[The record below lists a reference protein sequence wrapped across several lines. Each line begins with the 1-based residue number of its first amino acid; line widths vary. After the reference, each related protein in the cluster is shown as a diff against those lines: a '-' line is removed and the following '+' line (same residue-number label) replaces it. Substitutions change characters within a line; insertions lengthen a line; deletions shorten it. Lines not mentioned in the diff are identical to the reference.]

1 MYKKDFNSPKI
12 RSVENF
18 IDSDTCDYLIEYAK
32 KENLWD
38 NFNDSITSL
47 AFKNKEEYISA
58 GKQWNNRR
66 IDINELYSQ
75 GIEKRKDFFD
85 LVLPLQYQMYE
96 EVIDFFKPNFELH
109 SELWEIVR
117 WREGNFQEPH
127 VDHIDPNFD
136 LNSIDIESVPE
147 ECKYFFEE
155 RNIEKYKKL
164 FTNKAFTSIIYLN
177 DDYEG
182 GELYFPQHN
191 GFELKPKKGT
201 MLIFSGTI
209 DNMHGI
215 KEITKGIRYTHVTF
229 WSNNISKSSKIAFDK
244 KVKRLLVD
252 ENYKPIM
259 SAGTKE

>member
-1 MYKKDFNSPKI
+1 MYKKNLSNPKI
-12 RSVENF
+12 RVVENF
-18 IDSDTCDYLIEYAK
+18 IDTQTSEYLINYAQS
-32 KENLWD
+32 ENLWD
-38 NFNDSITSL
+38 NFNDSITAI
-47 AFKNKEEYISA
+47 AFKDKEEYISA

-75 GIEKRKDFFD
+75 GMDKRKDLFD
-85 LVLPLQYQMYE
+85 IVLPLQYKMHE
-96 EVIDFFKPNFELH
+96 EVVDFFNPEFELH

-117 WREGNFQEPH
+117 WKEGNFQEPH

-136 LNSIDIESVPE
+136 LSSVDLSLVPD

-155 RNIEKYKKL
+155 RNIEKYKKF
-164 FTNKAFTSIIYLN
+164 FTNKSFTSIIYLN

-191 GFELKPKKGT
+191 GFEIKPKRGT

-215 KEITKGIRYTHVTF
+215 KKVTSGTRYTHVTF

-244 KVKRLLVD
+244 KVNRLVVD
-252 ENYKPIM
+252 ENNKPVIDI
-259 SAGTKE
+259 EN

>member
-1 MYKKDFNSPKI
+1 MYKKDLSNPKI
-12 RSVENF
+12 RVVEDF
-18 IDSDTCDYLIEYAK
+18 IDEETCEYLINYAQS
-32 KENLWD
+32 ENLWD
-38 NFNDSITSL
+38 NFNDSITAI
-47 AFKNKEEYISA
+47 AFKDKEEYISA

-75 GIEKRKDFFD
+75 GMDKRKYLFD
-85 LVLPLQYQMYE
+85 LVLPLQYKMHE
-96 EVIDFFKPNFELH
+96 EVVDFFNPEFELH

-117 WREGNFQEPH
+117 WKEGNFQEPH

-136 LNSIDIESVPE
+136 LSSVDLNLVPE

-155 RNIEKYKKL
+155 RNIEKYKKF
-164 FTNKAFTSIIYLN
+164 FTNKSFTSIIYLN

-191 GFELKPKKGT
+191 GFEIKPKKGT

-215 KEITKGIRYTHVTF
+215 KEVTRGTRYTHVTF

-244 KVKRLLVD
+244 KVNRLVVD
-252 ENYKPIM
+252 ENNKPVIHI
-259 SAGTKE
+259 

>member
-1 MYKKDFNSPKI
+1 MYKKDLLSPKI
-12 RSVENF
+12 RVVENF
-18 IDSDTCDYLIEYAK
+18 IDDSTCDYLINYAQS
-32 KENLWD
+32 ENLWD
-38 NFNDSITSL
+38 SFNDSIPAL

-66 IDINELYSQ
+66 IDINELYAQ
-75 GIEKRKDFFD
+75 GMEQRKELFNI
-85 LVLPLQYQMYE
+85 VLPLQYQMHD
-96 EVIDFFKPNFELH
+96 EVVDFLNPGFDLY

-127 VDHIDPNFD
+127 VDHIDPDFD
-136 LNSIDIESVPE
+136 LSLVNLDLVPE

-177 DDYEG
+177 DNYDG

-191 GFELKPKKGT
+191 GFEIKPKKGT

-215 KEITKGIRYTHVTF
+215 KEVTQGTRYTHVTF

-244 KVKRLLVD
+244 KVDRLLVD
-252 ENYKPIM
+252 NTNKPLIN
-259 SAGTKE
+259 

>member
-1 MYKKDFNSPKI
+1 MYKKDLSNPKI
-12 RSVENF
+12 RVVEDF
-18 IDSDTCDYLIEYAK
+18 IDAKTCEYLINYAQS
-32 KENLWD
+32 ENLWD
-38 NFNDSITSL
+38 NFNDSITAI
-47 AFKNKEEYISA
+47 AFKDKEEYISA

-75 GIEKRKDFFD
+75 GMDKRKDLFD
-85 LVLPLQYQMYE
+85 LVLPLQYKMHE
-96 EVIDFFKPNFELH
+96 EVVDFFNPDFELH

-117 WREGNFQEPH
+117 WKEGNFQEPH

-136 LNSIDIESVPE
+136 LSSVDLNLVPE

-155 RNIEKYKKL
+155 RNIEKYKKF
-164 FTNKAFTSIIYLN
+164 FTNKSFTSIIYLN

-191 GFELKPKKGT
+191 GFEIKPKKGT

-215 KEITKGIRYTHVTF
+215 KEVTSGTRYTHVTF

-244 KVKRLLVD
+244 KVNRLVVD
-252 ENYKPIM
+252 ENNKPVIHI
-259 SAGTKE
+259 

>member
-1 MYKKDFNSPKI
+1 MYKKDLSNPKI
-12 RSVENF
+12 RVVEDF
-18 IDSDTCDYLIEYAK
+18 IDPETCEYLINYAQS
-32 KENLWD
+32 ENLWD
-38 NFNDSITSL
+38 NFNDSITAI
-47 AFKNKEEYISA
+47 AFKDKEEYISA

-75 GIEKRKDFFD
+75 GMDKRKDLFD
-85 LVLPLQYQMYE
+85 IVLPLQYKMHG
-96 EVIDFFKPNFELH
+96 EVIDFFNPDFELH

-117 WREGNFQEPH
+117 WKEGNFQEPH
-127 VDHIDPNFD
+127 VDHIDPDFD
-136 LNSIDIESVPE
+136 LSSVDLNLVPE

-155 RNIEKYKKL
+155 RNIEKYKKF
-164 FTNKAFTSIIYLN
+164 FTNKSFTSIIYLN

-191 GFELKPKKGT
+191 GFEIKPKKGT

-215 KEITKGIRYTHVTF
+215 KEVTSGTRYTHVTF

-244 KVKRLLVD
+244 KVNRLVVD
-252 ENYKPIM
+252 ENNKPVIHI
-259 SAGTKE
+259 

>member
-1 MYKKDFNSPKI
+1 MSKKDLSNPTI
-12 RSVENF
+12 RVVENF
-18 IDSDTCDYLIEYAK
+18 IDDETCDYLISYAE
-32 KENLWD
+32 KENLWH
-38 NFNDSITSL
+38 NFNNSIKSYV
-47 AFKNKEEYISA
+47 FKDKQEYTSA
-58 GKQWNNRR
+58 GNQWNDRR
-66 IDINELYSQ
+66 VDINELYLQ
-75 GIEKRKDFFD
+75 GMENRKDLFD
-85 LVLPLQYQMYE
+85 IVVPLQYKMHD
-96 EVIDFFKPNFELH
+96 EVVDFFSPDFELH

-136 LNSIDIESVPE
+136 LNSIDLSNIPE
-147 ECKYFFEE
+147 ECQYFFEE

-177 DDYEG
+177 DDYVG

-191 GFELKPKKGT
+191 NFEIKPKKGT

-215 KEITKGIRYTHVTF
+215 KEITNGTRYTHVTF

-244 KVKRLLVD
+244 KVNRLLID
-252 ENYKPIM
+252 KDNKPIM
-259 SAGTKE
+259 SVSPI

>member
-1 MYKKDFNSPKI
+1 MYKKDLSNPTI
-12 RSVENF
+12 RVVENF
-18 IDSDTCDYLIEYAK
+18 IDDETCDYLISYAE
-32 KENLWD
+32 KENLWH
-38 NFNDSITSL
+38 NFNNSIKSYI
-47 AFKNKEEYISA
+47 FKDKEEYTSA
-58 GKQWNNRR
+58 GNQWNDRR
-66 IDINELYSQ
+66 IDINELYLQ
-75 GIEKRKDFFD
+75 GMENRKDLFD
-85 LVLPLQYQMYE
+85 LVIPLQYQMHD
-96 EVIDFFKPNFELH
+96 EVVDFFSPDFELH

-127 VDHIDPNFD
+127 VDHIDPEFD
-136 LNSIDIESVPE
+136 LNSVDIANVPE

-177 DDYEG
+177 DDYVG

-191 GFELKPKKGT
+191 NFEIKPKKGT

-215 KEITKGIRYTHVTF
+215 KEITSGTRYTHVTF

-244 KVKRLLVD
+244 KVNRLLVD
-252 ENYKPIM
+252 KDKKPIM
-259 SAGTKE
+259 SASPTE

>member
-1 MYKKDFNSPKI
+1 MYKKDLSSPAVRI
-12 RSVENF
+12 VENF
-18 IDSDTCDYLIEYAK
+18 IDDSTCDYLIDYAQS
-32 KENLWD
+32 ENLWD
-38 NFNDSITSL
+38 NFNDSITPM
-47 AFKNKEEYISA
+47 AFKNKEEYVSA

-66 IDINELYSQ
+66 IDINELYAQ
-75 GIEKRKDFFD
+75 GMENRKELFD
-85 LVLPLQYQMYE
+85 IVLPLQYQMHS
-96 EVIDFFKPNFELH
+96 EVLDFLKPGFDLY

-117 WREGNFQEPH
+117 WKEGNFQEPH
-127 VDHIDPNFD
+127 VDHIDPDFD
-136 LNSIDIESVPE
+136 LSSVNLDLVPE

-177 DDYEG
+177 DNYEG

-191 GFELKPKKGT
+191 GFKIKPKKGT

-215 KEITKGIRYTHVTF
+215 KEVTSGTRYTHVTF

-244 KVKRLLVD
+244 KVDRLLVD
-252 ENYKPIM
+252 ENNKPIM
-259 SAGTKE
+259 SVSPTK

>member
-1 MYKKDFNSPKI
+1 MHKKDLSNPKI
-12 RSVENF
+12 RIVEDF
-18 IDSDTCDYLIEYAK
+18 IDPQTCEHLINYVEF
-32 KENLWD
+32 ENLWD
-38 NFNDSITSL
+38 NFNNSITEI

-75 GIEKRKDFFD
+75 GMHKRKDLFD
-85 LVLPLQYQMYE
+85 IVLPLQYKMHK
-96 EVIDFFKPNFELH
+96 EVVNFFSPKFELH

-117 WREGNFQEPH
+117 WKEGNFQEPH
-127 VDHIDPNFD
+127 VDHIDPDFD
-136 LNSIDIESVPE
+136 LSSINLDLVPE

-164 FTNKAFTSIIYLN
+164 FTNKSFTSIIYLN
-177 DDYEG
+177 DHYEG

-191 GFELKPKKGT
+191 NFEIKPKKGT

-215 KEITKGIRYTHVTF
+215 REVTKGVRYTHVTF

-244 KVKRLLVD
+244 KVNRLVVD
-252 ENYKPIM
+252 KSNKPVIGIEN
-259 SAGTKE
+259 